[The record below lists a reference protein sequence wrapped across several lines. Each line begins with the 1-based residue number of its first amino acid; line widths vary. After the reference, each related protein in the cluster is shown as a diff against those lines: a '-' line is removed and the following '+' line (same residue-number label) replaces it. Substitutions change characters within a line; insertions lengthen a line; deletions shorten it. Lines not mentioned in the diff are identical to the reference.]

1 MNTVDVRPEL
11 FRWARERGGLDIA
24 VLKKRFPKLEA
35 WERGEAKPS
44 MAQLENFAKFTH
56 APIGFLFLPSPPV
69 EAIPIPDFRRMSG
82 ERPQR
87 PGADLLDVIYL
98 CQQRQDWFRDYA
110 QTSAEP
116 RRVFVGSARL
126 GDDPLAVAADI
137 GARLG
142 FDLEGRA
149 RLPSWTEAL
158 RRFIEEVDAIGV
170 LVMVSGVVGSNT
182 RRVLDPR
189 EFRGFALSDDLAP
202 LVFVNGADSKAAQ
215 MFTLAHELA
224 HLWLGQS
231 ALSDASLLESSS
243 VEVERWCDRVAVELL
258 VPMESFRNDYD
269 PEADR
274 GDEAARLA
282 RRYKVSSLVILRRM
296 RDGGGLDREAFV
308 RAYEEELG
316 HLREVTR
323 AGGGDFYRSLGARVG
338 KTFARAVVLSTLE
351 GRSSFTDAFRMLGF
365 KKMSTFTELSR
376 SLGLAF

>member
-1 MNTVDVRPEL
+1 MTTVDVRPEL
-11 FRWARERGGLDIA
+11 LRWARERGGLDIA
-24 VLKKRFPKLEA
+24 LLKKRFPRLEA

-44 MAQLENFAKFTH
+44 MTQLESFAKFTH
-56 APIGFLFLPSPPV
+56 APIGFLFLPTPPI
-69 EAIPIPDFRRMSG
+69 EAIPIPDFRRMSV
-82 ERPQR
+82 EMPQR

-98 CQQRQDWFRDYA
+98 CQQRQDWYRDYA
-110 QTSAEP
+110 RTAADA

-142 FDLEGRA
+142 FDLDGRA
-149 RLPSWTEAL
+149 RLPTWTEAL

-182 RRVLDPR
+182 RRILDPR

-215 MFTLAHELA
+215 MFTLAHEVA

-258 VPMESFRNDYD
+258 VPIESFRKDYD
-269 PEADR
+269 PDADI

-296 RDGGGLDREAFV
+296 RDSGALDREAFA

-323 AGGGDFYRSLGARVG
+323 MAGGDFYRSLGARVG
-338 KTFARAVVLSTLE
+338 KTFARAVVTSTLE